1 MASRLLLI
9 HDLSGKAHYINI
21 EKIIF
26 VTAGKPK
33 TTEVTVEG
41 AKVITTIKP
50 IEEVVGDINSIL
62 KE

>member
-1 MASRLLLI
+1 MI